1 MALLDMTVITNPGGN
16 SMEPLW
22 TTRQLA
28 EFLNVTKETIDIWRY
43 RGDGP
48 PYLKLSRSVR
58 YQPSAVYAWLEDCQR
73 DHPSQRAKTAKEP
86 QKVS

>member
-1 MALLDMTVITNPGGN
+1 
-16 SMEPLW
+16 MEPLW

-48 PYLKLSRSVR
+48 PYLKLSRQVR

-86 QKVS
+86 QTA